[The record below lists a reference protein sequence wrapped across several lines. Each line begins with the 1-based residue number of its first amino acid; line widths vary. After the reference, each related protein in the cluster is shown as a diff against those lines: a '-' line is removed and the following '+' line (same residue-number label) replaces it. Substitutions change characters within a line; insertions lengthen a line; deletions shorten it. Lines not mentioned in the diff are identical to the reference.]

1 VAKGFS
7 QIEGIDYDDI
17 FSSVVRYEL
26 VHLIVALAA
35 LQHWHMSSV
44 DVKTAFLYGELDEE
58 LFMEQ
63 PEGFKKKGQEHKVFC
78 LKQALYGLK
87 QVALQWWQALDKS
100 MKAMGF
106 KHFKSDSGVFVLMR
120 SGRPEIIVIVYVDN
134 AVFLGR
140 QRHLVSNYKECFMCT
155 WECRDLGETKEFL
168 KMRINCLKG
177 VITLDQKDY
186 LMTVLKHFNMHN
198 VKEASTPLPSGYNPV
213 PNKLP
218 VDEKLHIKYQQV
230 IGLLL
235 YLMLDTRPDITF
247 AVTKMVQ
254 FAANPS
260 EEHIIKALYICK
272 YLAGTTDYSLQ
283 YGLKQEGLYT
293 YADANWASDL
303 ESQRSTTG
311 YLVLLSGTAIS

>member
-17 FSSVVRYEL
+17 FSLVVRYES
-26 VHLIVALAA
+26 VCLIVALAA
-35 LQHWHMSSV
+35 SQHWHMSSV

-63 PEGFKKKGQEHKVFC
+63 PEGFKKKGQEHKVFH
-78 LKQALYGLK
+78 LKRALYGLK

-100 MKAMGF
+100 MEAMGF
-106 KHFKSDSGVFVLMR
+106 KRLKSDSGVFVLMR
-120 SGRPEIIVIVYVDN
+120 SGRPEVIVIVYVDD

-140 QRHLVSNYKECFMCT
+140 QKHLVNNYKEHFMHT

-168 KMRINCLKG
+168 KMRISRLKG

-186 LMTVLKHFNMHN
+186 LMIVLKRFNMHN
-198 VKEASTPLPSGYNPV
+198 VKEVSTPLPSGYNPV

-218 VDEKLHIKYQQV
+218 VDEKLCTKYQQV

-235 YLMLDTRPDITF
+235 YLMLGTRPDIAF
-247 AVTKMVQ
+247 AVTKMAQ

-260 EEHIIKALYICK
+260 EEHLTKALYICK
-272 YLAGTTDYSLQ
+272 YLAGMMDYSLQ
-283 YGLKQEGLYT
+283 YGLKQEGLYA
-293 YADANWASDL
+293 YADADWASDL
-303 ESQRSTTG
+303 ESR
-311 YLVLLSGTAIS
+311 